1 MYHRLKKI
9 VHWWYSRFVGSNLSL
24 VDPIYPN
31 GAVIFY
37 SMGKIY
43 FLAFIYSLLNDLNNF
58 SVHILAKVIF
68 NNDIATR
75 IV

>member
-1 MYHRLKKI
+1 MNDDVSFHKYLIPLFFFIKKI
-9 VHWWYSRFVGSNLSL
+9 
-24 VDPIYPN
+24 IC
-31 GAVIFY
+31 Y